1 MDTKSRNVKFL
12 ILMAKVCLEEDQ
24 QYPGWKLKENSDAKH
39 AIIEALTLQAE
50 VIEIC
55 RSTSADR
62 VDEERE
68 LSAEIS
74 YRLGCYMEE
83 RTGNSEDA
91 IIAYNDCLQRN

>member
-1 MDTKSRNVKFL
+1 
-12 ILMAKVCLEEDQ
+12 
-24 QYPGWKLKENSDAKH
+24 
-39 AIIEALTLQAE
+39 

-55 RSTSADR
+55 RSSAADR

-83 RTGNSEDA
+83 RTGNVEDA
-91 IIAYNDCLQRN
+91 LLSYNDCLSRNSEHVEA